1 MLNINRKREGKWKIE
16 VSGSGSSGKALS
28 DMKNAL
34 RAVSESGFPHSEAQY
49 KIYSLFFCDPRIV
62 LLCVCVC
69 VYAKKI
75 EPFSLF
81 LLCVYFSAAATFSLM
96 HDSFTPFF
104 KTILTYISYKISFTK
119 IEKMCFSY

>member
-62 LLCVCVC
+62 LLCVCVFMRR
-69 VYAKKI
+69 KLN
-75 EPFSLF
+75 PFLFFYFACIFQQQPLF
-81 LLCVYFSAAATFSLM
+81 LSCMIHSL
-96 HDSFTPFF
+96 HSLKPSLPTS
-104 KTILTYISYKISFTK
+104 LTR
-119 IEKMCFSY
+119 